1 MAHYKIFDENSNLIK
16 EFKTIKEV
24 NDFSKTNEV
33 YAISKVFDDKNK
45 PWETTKCLFKR
56 NKPFVYMPRLG
67 K

>member
-16 EFKTIKEV
+16 EFKTIEEV

-45 PWETTKCLFKR
+45 PWETVKCLFKR

>member
-1 MAHYKIFDENSNLIK
+1 MAHYKTFDKNLNFIK

-33 YAISKVFDDKNK
+33 YAISKVFDDKKK
-45 PWETTKCLFKR
+45 PWETVKCLFKR
-56 NKPFVYMPRLG
+56 NKAFVYMPRLE